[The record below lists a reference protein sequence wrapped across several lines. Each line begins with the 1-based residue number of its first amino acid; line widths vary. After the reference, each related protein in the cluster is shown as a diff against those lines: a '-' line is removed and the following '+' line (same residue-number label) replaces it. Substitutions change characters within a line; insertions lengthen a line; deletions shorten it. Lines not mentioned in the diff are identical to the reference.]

1 MPSRRHIQDSSELP
15 ELFSPS
21 ALELDDGCDRRNATV
36 PFLERNEDARNV
48 DLIGRDVQHF
58 EHLMRAYLGSTESSP
73 NFPKPRTKHL
83 LSDQTFQTFSNLF
96 KPFQTFPNLL
106 RSRYYDCR
114 LLISR
119 NPQDRFISTS
129 QRARWRE
136 ADRRNPSRPR
146 SPHQRLLH
154 FPLLS
159 PASRR
164 LSSLCER
171 ARTSSSGRPRWRKT
185 PNSWATWR

>member
-1 MPSRRHIQDSSELP
+1 MRQCHSS
-15 ELFSPS
+15 
-21 ALELDDGCDRRNATV
+21 NATRMRETSTSSAVTYSISSISCV
-36 PFLERNEDARNV
+36 PTWVVRSP
-48 DLIGRDVQHF
+48 VQTF
-58 EHLMRAYLGSTESSP
+58 PNQEQNISSVI
-73 NFPKPRTKHL
+73 KPFKP
-83 LSDQTFQTFSNLF
+83 FQTFSNLSNLF